1 MRARLL
7 SIRWEAEGAN
17 AYELVP
23 LEGESLPPFEAGAH
37 VDITLAPGL
46 TRSYSLAN
54 DPAERDRY
62 QLGILLEPDGRGG
75 SRHAH
80 ERWRV
85 GDVLEISEPI
95 NDFALEEAASHSVLI
110 AGGIG
115 ITPILAMAE
124 RLRRL
129 GRPWRLHYVCRTRAR
144 AAFLAR
150 VAAFPEASIY
160 FDEEPGGGALDLA
173 GVVAEAPAGA
183 HLYCCG
189 PAGLLDAFEREMA
202 ARPDCMG
209 HIERFAAAEAPAT
222 EGGFRLVLKRS
233 DRTIEVAAGQSML
246 DALLDAGVDV
256 SFACTNGICGTC
268 ETTVLAGVPD
278 HRDDYLTDQEKASNA
293 KVMLCCSG
301 ALTDELE
308 LAL

>member
-1 MRARLL
+1 MRARLR

-17 AYELVP
+17 AYELEP
-23 LEGESLPPFEAGAH
+23 LPGARLPPFEAGAH
-37 VDITLAPGL
+37 VDVTLAPGL

-54 DPAERDRY
+54 DPSERDRY
-62 QLGILLEPDGRGG
+62 LLGVLLDESGRGG
-75 SRHAH
+75 SRHVH

-85 GDVLEISEPI
+85 GDILEITAPI
-95 NDFALEEAASHSVLI
+95 NDFPLDETAPCSILI

-115 ITPILAMAE
+115 VTPILAMAA
-124 RLRRL
+124 RLRGLSRS
-129 GRPWRLHYVCRTRAR
+129 WAFHYVCRTRSR
-144 AAFLAR
+144 AAFLDR
-150 VAAFPEASIY
+150 VEALPEATVY

-173 GVVAEAPAGA
+173 GIVAAAPVGA

-189 PAGLLDAFEREMA
+189 PAGLLDAFEQTMA
-202 ARPDCMG
+202 TRPDCVG
-209 HIERFAAAEAPAT
+209 HLERFASGEAAAT
-222 EGGFRLVLKRS
+222 DGGFRLVLKRS
-233 DRTIEVAAGQSML
+233 SQTVEVAPGQSML

-268 ETTVLAGVPD
+268 ETVVLAGVPD
-278 HRDDYLTDQEKASNA
+278 HRDDFLSDAEKAANT

-301 ALTDELE
+301 AKTDVLE